1 MKGCFKNFL
10 MTTKSSLIAG
20 RFKSFK
26 ALGEGTY
33 GIVYIAKD
41 VKENQFVALK
51 KFRTR
56 KAQDGIDY
64 NTIQEIRQLS
74 ELNHPNILKFLG
86 AFPSDDSLYIATEY
100 LPVSLKHLICTKD
113 ESKLLTEP
121 DIKCIMRM
129 ILEGLNYLHK
139 NWIIHRDLKPDNMLL
154 SPHGILKLIDFGLST
169 DYPPDFGPMISQVVT
184 QWYKAPELCFGAN
197 YYGPAID
204 IWSVGCIFAEM
215 LLNQPFLPGNND
227 IEELQLI
234 ANVFGTIVWP
244 GCDSLPGFIKV
255 SPTIP
260 VTPLAQKFSAIKDL
274 SAIDLLVKLM
284 TLDPSQRISAEDAL
298 RHPYFQSGMPPSLPS
313 DLPIAKD
320 DKNSSGVPM
329 SLLMTT
335 GLMTGAGSI
344 TGRPR
349 YAPGTTLITMKK

>member
-1 MKGCFKNFL
+1 
-10 MTTKSSLIAG
+10 MTTNKSSLIAG

-74 ELNHPNILKFLG
+74 ELNHPNILRFLG
-86 AFPSDDSLYIATEY
+86 VFPSDDSLYIATEY
-100 LPVSLKHLICTKD
+100 LPVSLKNLIYTKD
-113 ESKLLTEP
+113 ESKLLSEA

-154 SPHGILKLIDFGLST
+154 SPGGILKLIDFGLST
-169 DYPPDFGPMISQVVT
+169 DFPPDFGPMISQVVT

-215 LLNQPFLPGNND
+215 LLNKPFLPGAND
-227 IEELQLI
+227 IEELQYI
-234 ANVFGTIVWP
+234 ANVFGVIVWP
-244 GCDSLPGFIKV
+244 GCDKLPGFIKV
-255 SPTIP
+255 SPTNQVIP
-260 VTPLAQKFSAIKDL
+260 LSQLFSAVKDPA
-274 SAIDLLVKLM
+274 AIDLLAKLM
-284 TLDPSQRISAEDAL
+284 TLDPMQRISAEDAL
-298 RHPYFQSGMPPSLPS
+298 HHPYFQSHPLPTLPS
-313 DLPIAKD
+313 DLPITKEA
-320 DKNSSGVPM
+320 KNSSGVPM

-335 GLMTGAGSI
+335 GLMSGAGSI
-344 TGRPR
+344 TSRTK
-349 YAPGTTLITMKK
+349 YAPGTTLIAMKK

>member
-1 MKGCFKNFL
+1 MSSN
-10 MTTKSSLIAG
+10 KSSLIAG

-33 GIVYIAKD
+33 GIVYIAQD
-41 VKENQFVALK
+41 VKEKQYVALK

-86 AFPSDDSLYIATEY
+86 VFPSDDSLYIATEY
-100 LPVSLKHLICTKD
+100 LPVSLKNLIYTKD
-113 ESKLLTEP
+113 ESKLLTES

-154 SPHGILKLIDFGLST
+154 SPGGVLKLIDFGLST

-215 LLNQPFLPGNND
+215 LLNKPFLPGSND

-234 ANVFGTIVWP
+234 ANVFGVIVWP
-244 GCDSLPGFIKV
+244 GCDQLPGFVKV
-255 SPTIP
+255 SPLNPIIP
-260 VTPLAQKFSAIKDL
+260 IAQLFSAYKDP
-274 SAIDLLVKLM
+274 ATIDLLVKLM
-284 TLDPSQRISAEDAL
+284 MLDPSQRISAEDAL
-298 RHPYFQSGMPPSLPS
+298 HHPYFQSNPLPSLPS
-313 DLPIAKD
+313 DLPIAKEA
-320 DKNSSGVPM
+320 KNSSGVPM

-335 GLMTGAGSI
+335 GLMSSAGSI
-344 TGRPR
+344 TSRPK
-349 YAPGTTLITMKK
+349 YAPGTTLISMKK

>member
-1 MKGCFKNFL
+1 MSGAPNKA
-10 MTTKSSLIAG
+10 SLIAN
-20 RFKSFK
+20 RFKSYK

-41 VKENQFVALK
+41 VKENTFVALK

-74 ELNHPNILKFLG
+74 ELNHPNILRFLG
-86 AFPSDDSLYIATEY
+86 VFPSDDSLYIATEY
-100 LPVSLKHLICTKD
+100 LPVSLHHLIYTKD
-113 ESKLLTEP
+113 ETKILSEA

-139 NWIIHRDLKPDNMLL
+139 NWILHRDLKPQNMLL
-154 SPHGILKLIDFGLST
+154 SAGGILKLIDFGLST

-184 QWYKAPELCFGAN
+184 QWYKAPELCFGAR

-215 LLNQPFLPGNND
+215 LLSQPFLPGKD
-227 IEELQLI
+227 DMEELRLI

-244 GCDSLPGFIKV
+244 GCDQLPGFARIE
-255 SPTIP
+255 PTIN
-260 VTPLAQKFSAIKDL
+260 VEPLARRFSAVSDIA
-274 SAIDLLVKLM
+274 AIDLLAKLM
-284 TLDPSQRISAEDAL
+284 ILDPSQRISAEDAL
-298 RHPYFQSGMPPSLPS
+298 NHPYFQSSPLPTLPS
-313 DLPIAKD
+313 DLPISKEA
-320 DKNSSGVPM
+320 KNSSGVPL
-329 SLLMTT
+329 SFLMTT
-335 GLMTGAGSI
+335 GIMTG
-344 TGRPR
+344 TGAVTARTK
-349 YAPGTTLITMKK
+349 YAPGTTLMNMKK